1 MRETFY
7 KGAQGNLSLH
17 VASVM
22 LAGLGV
28 GASVTLSEQLPIGT
42 QITGVRVLNDALGAD
57 SEITIRL
64 SDKDNSKTSLI
75 EVDTVNS
82 GSAVVPVKPVYIG
95 DNGPSD
101 LELLSSGAGA
111 ATGEVTV
118 QVEYRFTGY

>member
-64 SDKDNSKTSLI
+64 SD
-75 EVDTVNS
+75 
-82 GSAVVPVKPVYIG
+82 A
-95 DNGPSD
+95 
-101 LELLSSGAGA
+101 
-111 ATGEVTV
+111 
-118 QVEYRFTGY
+118 